1 MVADRVDL
9 VLDAKAR
16 LGEGAVW
23 DAGRQVL
30 YWVDIEGQQ
39 VHVFDPVSGRDRG
52 IAVGDYVG
60 TVVPRAR
67 GGVCL
72 TLGRTFAALDLET
85 AAISVLAEPEE
96 ERSLLGNRFNDGK
109 CDPRGRFWAGTMAV
123 SESPGAGGLYRL
135 DADHR
140 VRRMLDGVS
149 ISNGIV
155 WSAAAGRMYFIDTPT
170 REVAVFDYD
179 DATGAISNRRVAVR
193 FPDGH
198 GWPDGMAIDAEGQL
212 WIAEWDGGCVS
223 RWDPESGRLLRRIEL
238 PVARVTSC
246 AFGGPRL
253 DEMYVTTAW
262 SRLADDARRA
272 QPAAG
277 GLFRLDPGV
286 RGTPTF
292 AFEG

>member
-1 MVADRVDL
+1 MAGEVEL
-9 VLDAKAR
+9 ILDARAK

-23 DAGRQVL
+23 DVSRQLL
-30 YWVDIEGQQ
+30 YWVDIEGRN
-39 VHVFDPVSGRDRG
+39 VHVFDPGSGRDRA

-60 TVVPRAR
+60 TVVPRSR
-67 GGVCL
+67 GGVAV
-72 TLGRTFAALDLET
+72 TLGRTFAGLDLDT
-85 AAISVLAEPEE
+85 SSVSVLAEPEA
-96 ERSLLGNRFNDGK
+96 ERTRPGNRFNDGK

-123 SESPGAGGLYRL
+123 AETPAEGRLYRL
-135 DADHR
+135 DADGSVHE
-140 VRRMLDGVS
+140 MLQGVS

-155 WSAAAGRMYFIDTPT
+155 WSAAADRMYFIDTPT

-179 DATGAISNRRVAVR
+179 DATGRISNRRVAVR

-223 RWDPESGRLLRRIEL
+223 RWDPERGRLLRRIEL

-262 SRLADDARRA
+262 SRLDDSARRA

-277 GLFRLDPGV
+277 GLFRVDAGV

-292 AFEG
+292 AFAG